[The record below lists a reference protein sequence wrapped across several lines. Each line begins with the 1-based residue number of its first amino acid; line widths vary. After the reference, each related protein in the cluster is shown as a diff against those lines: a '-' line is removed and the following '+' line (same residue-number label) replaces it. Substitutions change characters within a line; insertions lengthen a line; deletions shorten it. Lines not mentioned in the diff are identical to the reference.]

1 MSQGRIVW
9 MDACYSGVGE
19 VADVGPGHFNGP
31 KYIEILVEVLLPSVE
46 TRLYPENAPFH
57 LVQDNSPVHK
67 CRVVQQVGRTDGH
80 NDVLAKFACLLGHFQ
95 KQLRKIGKTANGS
108 GGKVTPKWEFFQA
121 CSYFMPV
128 NSSMKTVSSFQC
140 LLDTENE
147 EIIYEGSLEDLLEA
161 PQCSKKRTAEDP
173 VVREEALQIDA
184 TSTSPVTEPTTT
196 PSPQFSTPS
205 LSLMPSPIPS
215 LESCLTPR
223 AKKQKTTPNKNNVAD
238 DMTVETFKVSA
249 KDDGCSTEQGARL
262 GNRNCSTFC

>member
-9 MDACYSGVGE
+9 MDARYSGDGE
-19 VADVGPGHFNGP
+19 VADVGPGRFNGP

-46 TRLYPENAPFH
+46 TRLYPENAPFY
-57 LVQDNSPVHK
+57 LVQDNSLVHK

-80 NDVLAKFACLLGHFQ
+80 
-95 KQLRKIGKTANGS
+95 S
-108 GGKVTPKWEFFQA
+108 
-121 CSYFMPV
+121 
-128 NSSMKTVSSFQC
+128 
-140 LLDTENE
+140 
-147 EIIYEGSLEDLLEA
+147 SLEDLLEA
-161 PQCSKKRTAEDP
+161 PQCSKKRTAEDL
-173 VVREEALQIDA
+173 VDREEALQIDS

-205 LSLMPSPIPS
+205 LSLKHSPLPS

-223 AKKQKTTPNKNNVAD
+223 AKKQKTTPNKSNVAN